1 MPSIDRIEGFADE
14 LTAIRR
20 DLHAHPEIGFEEV
33 RTSGIVAEKLK
44 QYGIEVHR
52 GLGGTGVVGVLKGK
66 GSGAKRIGLRAD
78 MDALPME
85 ENTNLRWRST
95 IPGRFHGC
103 GHDGHTTMLL
113 GTARYLA
120 ETRNFDG
127 TVHFIFQP
135 AEEGLGGARA
145 MIKDGLFEKFPCDE
159 IYGLHNAPDLNLGE
173 VAILPGPAMAGAD
186 FFDITITGYGAHGA
200 MPERSKDPVVIA
212 MTLGQALQTIVSRN
226 VDPLQS
232 AVLSITQIHAGSAY
246 NVIPGEAKLCGT
258 VRGFSDETRA
268 MIRERMRAIC
278 AGMATAFQ
286 VEINADIRDI
296 FSVLVNNEEQSKV
309 VAEVARSVV
318 DPSKV
323 LTRSTPKMGSEDF
336 ADMLHAVPGAYFWL
350 GHEGSVPVHNP
361 GYILDDKILPIG
373 ASMFSRIIET
383 RLPANTSGSAHA

>member
-1 MPSIDRIEGFADE
+1 MPTIDRIDAFADE

-20 DLHAHPEIGFEEV
+20 DLHAHPEIGFEEI
-33 RTSGIVAEKLK
+33 RTSGIVAEKLA
-44 QYGIEVHR
+44 QWGIEVHR

-66 GSGAKRIGLRAD
+66 GQGTKRIGLRAD

-85 ENTNLRWRST
+85 ENTNLKWRST

-159 IYGLHNAPDLNLGE
+159 IYGLHNAPDLDHGE
-173 VAILPGPAMAGAD
+173 LAVLPGPAMAGAD
-186 FFDITITGYGAHGA
+186 FFDIKITGYGAHGA

-226 VDPLQS
+226 VSPNEP

-246 NVIPGEAKLCGT
+246 NVIPGEAKLAGT
-258 VRGFSDETRA
+258 VRAFSDEVRA
-268 MIRERMRAIC
+268 LIRERMRSLC
-278 AGMATAFQ
+278 AGIAAAFG
-286 VEINADIRDI
+286 VEISVDIRDI
-296 FSVLVNNEEQSKV
+296 FSVLVNQDEHSRV
-309 VAEVARSVV
+309 VADVARTVV
-318 DPSKV
+318 DPAKV
-323 LTRSTPKMGSEDF
+323 TMRSRPKMGSEDF
-336 ADMLHAVPGAYFWL
+336 ADMLQAVPGAYFWL
-350 GHEGSVPVHNP
+350 GHDGSVPVHNP
-361 GYILDDKILPIG
+361 GYTLDDKILPIG
-373 ASMFSRIIET
+373 ASVFARIIET
-383 RLPANTSGSAHA
+383 RLPAG

>member
-1 MPSIDRIEGFADE
+1 MPTIERIDGYADE

-44 QYGIEVHR
+44 GWGIEVHR
-52 GLGGTGVVGVLKGK
+52 GLGGTGVIGVLKGK
-66 GSGAKRIGLRAD
+66 GTSSKRIGLRAD

-159 IYGLHNAPDLNLGE
+159 LYGLHNAPDLNHGE
-173 VAILPGPAMAGAD
+173 IAILPGPAMAGAD
-186 FFDITITGYGAHGA
+186 FFDIVISGYGAHGA

-226 VDPLQS
+226 VDPLQA

-258 VRGFSDETRA
+258 VRCLLR
-268 MIRERMRAIC
+268 
-278 AGMATAFQ
+278 
-286 VEINADIRDI
+286 
-296 FSVLVNNEEQSKV
+296 
-309 VAEVARSVV
+309 
-318 DPSKV
+318 
-323 LTRSTPKMGSEDF
+323 
-336 ADMLHAVPGAYFWL
+336 
-350 GHEGSVPVHNP
+350 
-361 GYILDDKILPIG
+361 
-373 ASMFSRIIET
+373 
-383 RLPANTSGSAHA
+383 